1 LSEIVKSRKSLKSR
15 IQWNTEDTYTMSYHT
30 MYIDLPS
37 WTTSNIPL
45 VRDLK
50 LQTFWANSLLKIVLY
65 EPDKPNTPHVAADN
79 KYIMSI
85 QVNYLQPSERKRL
98 EDSLSIDTPSSE
110 DDPDL
115 SDGASSWAEM
125 GLVEEM
131 GMSPDGF
138 GSTSGESDK
147 FFDTIQIQSDSSAS
161 LPNMPPEINTECS
174 HSFVLSTVD
183 EYCPFIVD
191 MASAKGS
198 YESIFVFRGR
208 YPHSRPIFRDL
219 QTARD
224 ALARC
229 RPSVNEDWFSPRL
242 SPEERTRRIL
252 GLKYIK
258 GLTEKEFDIQQRI
271 FEFQNKKTT
280 YDRKFLREYLSKFKK
295 KSKNFFAV
303 ARAVGDHHWVEE
315 WAIVAGPY
323 IDFYRI
329 DKKKPG
335 FQIGLSSII
344 KVEEM
349 ETAIL
354 QGFYFLSIETFGR
367 TTYLMF
373 PSQKE
378 RARWS
383 GVIQEKS
390 KANNGLDKNN
400 SLTNHLINV
409 DDPMSEFLHK
419 STTFDCNKRKILN
432 CRRLSF
438 QAPKPTSSQ
447 DTLALAEQALIKATA
462 LQAKGPNDADL
473 MDFLDCAAALKDA
486 NAYDLNDDERLA
498 FFLNV
503 YHVVIMHAFIVLGPP
518 KSGLEWLTYFN
529 NFAYQCSDDVFSLT
543 ELEHNII
550 RADMNYPSQFL
561 SRFVLPKSQFRFA
574 ITKPD
579 FRINCA
585 LNSGS
590 LSMPTAAVPL
600 YKPDF
605 VDDQLDQ
612 VVKMF
617 VELTVFLNEGK
628 RDVSVTL
635 PRICKWYAT
644 DFGDGSTSDIL
655 KVLKPFLSEE
665 KQRTSQKLWNER
677 KDSYDVKSVKFL
689 PFIFEC
695 RFLVLEAFQNYTIE

>member
-1 LSEIVKSRKSLKSR
+1 
-15 IQWNTEDTYTMSYHT
+15 

-85 QVNYLQPSERKRL
+85 QVKYLQPSERKNL
-98 EDSLSIDTPSSE
+98 EDSLSIDAPSSE
-110 DDPDL
+110 DDPDCP
-115 SDGASSWAEM
+115 DDATSWAEM

-131 GMSPDGF
+131 GMSQ
-138 GSTSGESDK
+138 SDK
-147 FFDTIQIQSDSSAS
+147 FFDTIQIQSDSSGS
-161 LPNMPPEINTECS
+161 LPNMPPEITSVCS

-219 QTARD
+219 QTARG

-229 RPSVNEDWFSPRL
+229 RPAVNEDWFSPRL
-242 SPEERTRRIL
+242 STEERTRRIL

-258 GLTEKEFDIQQRI
+258 GLTEKESDIQQRT
-271 FEFQNKKTT
+271 FEFQTKKTT

-295 KSKNFFAV
+295 KSKKFFGV

-315 WAIVAGPY
+315 WAIVTVGY
-323 IDFYRI
+323 IDFYRV

-349 ETAIL
+349 DTAIL

-373 PSQKE
+373 PSEKE

-390 KANNGLDKNN
+390 KATNGLDKNN

-419 STTFDCNKRKILN
+419 STTF
-432 CRRLSF
+432 
-438 QAPKPTSSQ
+438 
-447 DTLALAEQALIKATA
+447 
-462 LQAKGPNDADL
+462 
-473 MDFLDCAAALKDA
+473 
-486 NAYDLNDDERLA
+486 
-498 FFLNV
+498 
-503 YHVVIMHAFIVLGPP
+503 
-518 KSGLEWLTYFN
+518 
-529 NFAYQCSDDVFSLT
+529 
-543 ELEHNII
+543 
-550 RADMNYPSQFL
+550 
-561 SRFVLPKSQFRFA
+561 
-574 ITKPD
+574 
-579 FRINCA
+579 
-585 LNSGS
+585 
-590 LSMPTAAVPL
+590 
-600 YKPDF
+600 
-605 VDDQLDQ
+605 
-612 VVKMF
+612 
-617 VELTVFLNEGK
+617 
-628 RDVSVTL
+628 
-635 PRICKWYAT
+635 
-644 DFGDGSTSDIL
+644 
-655 KVLKPFLSEE
+655 
-665 KQRTSQKLWNER
+665 
-677 KDSYDVKSVKFL
+677 
-689 PFIFEC
+689 
-695 RFLVLEAFQNYTIE
+695 